1 MILSSFT
8 SFSTALAFD
17 LLSLMLLSLFL
28 LMSPVGYFLFCLSLL
43 FCLVSPPYDTVL
55 DTDPCRP
62 WPGAW
67 PKTPVM
73 SLEMESL
80 NN

>member
-1 MILSSFT
+1 VILSSFE
-8 SFSTALAFD
+8 SFSTALACDF
-17 LLSLMLLSLFL
+17 LSLMRLSLSL

-43 FCLVSPPYDTVL
+43 FCLVSPPYDT
-55 DTDPCRP
+55 DPWRP

-73 SLEMESL
+73 SLEMESR